1 MQKLFGLER
10 KSQRRVLFGKIFMGQ
25 RKIFM
30 VREDQDDI
38 LVELTGHI
46 ANNKLGVITC
56 RPAPSILNKSVCI
69 LFFLCF
75 SA

>member
-1 MQKLFGLER
+1 MKGGIWEYSYGTDE
-10 KSQRRVLFGKIFMGQ
+10 KVAY
-25 RKIFM
+25 M
-30 VREDQDDI
+30 VREDQVDI
-38 LVELTGHI
+38 WVELTGHI